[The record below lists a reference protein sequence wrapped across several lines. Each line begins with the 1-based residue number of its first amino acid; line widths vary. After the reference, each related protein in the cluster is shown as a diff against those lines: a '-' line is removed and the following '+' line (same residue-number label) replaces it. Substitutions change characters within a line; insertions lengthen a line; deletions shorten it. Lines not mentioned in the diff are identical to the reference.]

1 MTIAVPVSIIMVVAL
16 VVLGV
21 LGYLL
26 DRTAGD

>member
-1 MTIAVPVSIIMVVAL
+1 MTIAVPVTIIVIVAL

-26 DRTAGD
+26 DGTADS

>member
-1 MTIAVPVSIIMVVAL
+1 MTIAGPVTIFVIVAL

-26 DRTAGD
+26 EGSADS